1 MTADQA
7 RGETVPAPGDARLFI
22 GGEYVASRGERF
34 EVVSPVTGAVIG
46 TVPVPGPDEVDAA
59 VAAARA
65 AQRAWA
71 RVNVWERAKAC
82 HAIGDGITAR
92 RDALARLQTLEQGRS
107 PSRSPTSTRPPPS
120 STCTP
125 RTRCG

>member
-1 MTADQA
+1 MTADQVL
-7 RGETVPAPGDARLFI
+7 GEAVPAPGDARLFL
-22 GGEYVASRGERF
+22 GGEYVASSGERF

-46 TVPVPGPDEVDAA
+46 TVPVPGAGEIDAA

-71 RVNVWERAKAC
+71 RVNVWERAKVC

-92 RDALARLQTLEQGRS
+92 REGGEAASPPHPWSWRQRWNHRPRS
-107 PSRSPTSTRPPPS
+107 YPDRRGSR
-120 STCTP
+120 
-125 RTRCG
+125 